1 MRKICIHF
9 QVIQPHLLR
18 TYRFFD
24 INQKHNYFDEY
35 QNNYLINRIAN
46 RCYIPANQMM
56 LELINRF
63 KETLFFSFR
72 ISGSTIRL
80 FH

>member
-24 INQKHNYFDEY
+24 INQNHNYFDDY
-35 QNNYLINRIAN
+35 QNNYD
-46 RCYIPANQMM
+46 
-56 LELINRF
+56 F
-63 KETLFFSFR
+63 D
-72 ISGSTIRL
+72 
-80 FH
+80 